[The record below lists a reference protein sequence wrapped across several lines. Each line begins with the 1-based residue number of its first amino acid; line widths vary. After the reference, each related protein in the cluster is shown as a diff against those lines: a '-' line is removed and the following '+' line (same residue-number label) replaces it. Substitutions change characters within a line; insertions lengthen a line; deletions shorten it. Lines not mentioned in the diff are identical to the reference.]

1 MEDCGEPRALIA
13 QNKTMPNDRIIA
25 EYLIESPL
33 PLAAAADVFAGE
45 QSTGTF
51 TRIPGETDELRER
64 FAARLESVVELD
76 PVKTPS
82 LPGAIPSK
90 NPGGVYQR
98 GRVRVS
104 FPLENTGPNLG
115 AIVSTVAGNSFELR
129 QLSGLRLLDLE
140 FPQALVDHFPGPQFG
155 VAGTRQLT
163 GVFDRP
169 IIGTIVKP
177 SVGLTPEQTAELVRT
192 LGMAGIDFVKDDELM
207 ANPPHSPLRDRVR
220 AVMHAVNEVADATG
234 RKVMYA
240 FNITDQLDR
249 MLEHHDEIVAAGGN
263 CVMVSIN
270 SVGLAGVEFLRRACQ
285 APIHGHRNGWG
296 MLTRCPA
303 LGMDFLA
310 YQKLWRL
317 AGVDQLHVNGLR
329 NKFYEAD
336 ESVVRSIEA
345 CQKPVFGNDA
355 IMPVVSSG
363 QWGGQAPDTYRAT
376 RTLDLMYLAGGG
388 ILGHPSGAVAG
399 VAAIRQAWEA
409 AASDVD
415 LNVYAQEHSEL
426 RESLAF
432 YDKLTK

>member
-1 MEDCGEPRALIA
+1 MTDA
-13 QNKTMPNDRIIA
+13 RIIA

-33 PLAAAADVFAGE
+33 PLAAAAEALAGE

-51 TRIPGETDELRER
+51 TRVPGETDELRER

-76 PVKTPS
+76 PVKSPT
-82 LPGAIPSK
+82 LPGSIASK

-104 FPLENTGPNLG
+104 FALDNIGANLPT
-115 AIVSTVAGNSFELR
+115 IVSTVAGNSFELR

-140 FPQALVDHFPGPQFG
+140 LPPDLVDRFPGPQFG

-177 SVGLTPEQTAELVRT
+177 SVGLTPEQTADLVRT
-192 LGMAGIDFVKDDELM
+192 LGHAGIDFIKDDELM
-207 ANPPHSPLRDRVR
+207 ANPPDSPLRERVR
-220 AVMHAVNEVADATG
+220 AVMNAVNDVADATG

-240 FNITDQLDR
+240 FNISDQLDL
-249 MLEHHDEIVAAGGN
+249 MLEHHDEVVAAGGN
-263 CVMVSIN
+263 CVMISIN

-296 MLTRCPA
+296 MLTRCPV
-303 LGMDFLA
+303 LGMDFAA
-310 YQKLWRL
+310 YQKLWRI
-317 AGVDQLHVNGLR
+317 AGVDQLHVNGLK

-345 CQKPVFGNDA
+345 CQKPLFGNDA

-363 QWGGQAPDTYRAT
+363 QWGGQAPETYRAT

-388 ILGHPSGAVAG
+388 ILAHPSGAAAG
-399 VAAIRQAWEA
+399 VIAIRQAWEA
-409 AASDVD
+409 AAADID
-415 LNVYAQEHSEL
+415 LAVYARDHSEL
-426 RESLAF
+426 RGSLDF
-432 YDKLTK
+432 YGKLTR